1 MKKTLENWLSEGRL
15 RRLDS
20 SRQEISDLLGV
31 VDRDLK
37 DADIEQ
43 LSTDRRFATA
53 YNAVLQLASITL
65 RACGYRTRGAGHHWI
80 TFQMLPLVMGDDQQ
94 DRADY
99 FNACRTKRND
109 ADYDASGEIS
119 DAEVEELIAEAK
131 QFRTV
136 VLGWLESNQGELAKG
151 LR

>member
-1 MKKTLENWLSEGRL
+1 MKKSLENWLSEGRL

-37 DADIEQ
+37 DVDIEQ

-136 VLGWLESNQGELAKG
+136 VLGWLESNHGELAEG
-151 LR
+151 LC

>member
-80 TFQMLPLVMGDDQQ
+80 TFQMLPLVMGNDQQ

-119 DAEVEELIAEAK
+119 DAEVEELIAEAM

-136 VLGWLESNQGELAKG
+136 VLGWLESNHGELAKG